1 MMITS
6 RLRHLAGTVRDELQL
21 PHAARAARERDRRGL
36 PAHDPGITQTVD
48 AGLAWLAF
56 AQDRSISRD
65 GGVARHFS
73 IIDGWSA
80 SYPETTGYIVPTVL
94 EAARTRQDAAL
105 RQRAIRMLDW
115 LTHIQFP
122 DGGFQGGPI
131 GVPNPVPVVF
141 NTGQI
146 LLGLAAGARDVSDL
160 YLDPMRRAANWLVR
174 VQDPDGAW
182 RRFTTPF
189 ASPGEKT
196 YATHVAWGLLEAHRV
211 DPASGYADAALAN
224 IDWALRQQRANGW
237 FERCCLTD
245 HAQPLTHTIGYAVR
259 GILEGFRHSRDSRL
273 LDAARRAA
281 DGVLSAMSPR
291 GFLPGR
297 LNANWRGCVSWA
309 CLTGSVQMA
318 HCWLLLFLETDDARY
333 RDAAY
338 AANAYVRRSIV
349 TNGADPNIR
358 GGVKG
363 SFPVDGGYG
372 TFQYLNWACKF
383 SIDANLLEASVRG
396 G

>member
-1 MMITS
+1 MTS
-6 RLRHLAGTVRDELQL
+6 RLRHFAGTVRDELQL
-21 PHAARAARERDRRGL
+21 PRTARAARERDRHGL
-36 PAHDPGITQTVD
+36 RAEDPGIPAVVD
-48 AGLAWLAF
+48 AGLAWLAR
-56 AQDRSISRD
+56 AQDCSMSCD

-73 IIDGWSA
+73 LVDGWSA

-94 EAARTRQDAAL
+94 DAARTRRDASL

-146 LLGLAAGARDVSDL
+146 LLGLAAGVRDVSDL
-160 YLDPMRRAANWLVR
+160 YLEPMHRAATWLLR
-174 VQDPDGAW
+174 AQDADGAW

-196 YATHVAWGLLEAHRV
+196 YATHVAWGLLEAHRI
-211 DPASGYADAALAN
+211 DPGSGYADAALAN
-224 IDWALRQQRANGW
+224 IEWALRQQRANGW

-245 HAQPLTHTIGYAVR
+245 HVQPLTHTIGYAVR
-259 GILEGFRHSRDSRL
+259 GILEGFRHSRDERL

-281 DGVLSAMSPR
+281 DGVLSAMDPS

-297 LNANWRGCVSWA
+297 LNAGWHGRVSWA
-309 CLTGSVQMA
+309 CLTGTVQMA
-318 HCWLLLFLETDDARY
+318 HCWLLLFRETGDPRY

-338 AANAYVRRSIV
+338 TANAYVRRSIL
-349 TNGADPNIR
+349 TDGADPNIR
-358 GGVKG
+358 GGVTG

-383 SIDANLLEASVRG
+383 SIDANLFEQNTRRE
-396 G
+396 